1 MGREYAAVNDEPQDT
16 PSEGPSFEAPHPNGA
31 VHHAPPARKHAPW
44 EFLILSL
51 LVALLCIGIILGW
64 TLVGSRSPERLD
76 DASAAAIS
84 AACDHAQATLKA
96 LPNPDPVLGADRVAR
111 IRAENVALRA
121 MVDQF
126 ATVHPKAKTP
136 AAAVRGWSTD
146 WGRMIDAR
154 ARYAD
159 DLQKVAGTDTKVR
172 LIYPATNAIKPV
184 TGHMDDFVRE
194 NTPRLDA
201 CFTEALQLEVVEFG
215 REYKKVT
222 K

>member
-1 MGREYAAVNDEPQDT
+1 MDDELQDT
-16 PSEGPSFEAPHPNGA
+16 SPAAPAFERPHRNGA
-31 VHHAPPARKHAPW
+31 AEPPEPPPRKHAPW
-44 EFLILSL
+44 EFLILAL
-51 LVALLCIGIILGW
+51 LVAILCIGIILGW
-64 TLVGSRSPERLD
+64 TLVGSHSPERLD
-76 DASAAAIS
+76 DASAAALS
-84 AACDHAQATLKA
+84 TACTKAQTAMKA
-96 LPNPDPVLGADRVAR
+96 LPNPNPVQGADRVAR
-111 IRAENVALRA
+111 VRAENAVFDTMLR
-121 MVDQF
+121 QF
-126 ATVHPKAKTP
+126 ATVHPTGTTP
-136 AAAVRGWSTD
+136 AAAVKGWTAD
-146 WGRMIDAR
+146 WARMVTAR

-159 DLQKVAGTDTKVR
+159 DLQNVAGTDTKVR